1 MPRCVFLLARSIP
14 RLGCVCRARCE
25 GARSCTT
32 TIRNAHNT
40 DERDII
46 YAWHPWV
53 GRRLEILRIFERGGV
68 SAVRCRLAGHAQCLP
83 LEVPSWMFERS
94 ACASISSVAEPI
106 SDTASLCA
114 LSQLL
119 AYVEPASTGGCDLGS
134 LIPDSDADLMSCDQ
148 KQGDDHAPL
157 LHEDGPTGVVRAAGR
172 QRSALCTAMAE
183 PAGPSEGPHNR
194 SVGTATSGTRE
205 PEPRCG
211 QYKQNS
217 SSKRGEG

>member
-1 MPRCVFLLARSIP
+1 MRCPECAYQGP
-14 RLGCVCRARCE
+14 CE
-25 GARSCTT
+25 GALSCTT

-40 DERDII
+40 GERDII

-53 GRRLEILRIFERGGV
+53 GRRVEILRVFGRGGV
-68 SAVRCRLAGHAQCLP
+68 STVRCRLAGRAQCLP

-119 AYVEPASTGGCDLGS
+119 AHVEPASNGGCDLGS

-148 KQGDDHAPL
+148 KQGDDHALRANKRETIDWLNVPSRMITL
-157 LHEDGPTGVVRAAGR
+157 TLGVRPFSWQGR
-172 QRSALCTAMAE
+172 F
-183 PAGPSEGPHNR
+183 
-194 SVGTATSGTRE
+194 
-205 PEPRCG
+205 
-211 QYKQNS
+211 
-217 SSKRGEG
+217 

>member
-1 MPRCVFLLARSIP
+1 MLSV
-14 RLGCVCRARCE
+14 VCA
-25 GARSCTT
+25 SCTT

-46 YAWHPWV
+46 YVWHPWV
-53 GRRLEILRIFERGGV
+53 GRRVEILRVFERGGV
-68 SAVRCRLAGHAQCLP
+68 LTVRCRLPGSAQCLP

-94 ACASISSVAEPI
+94 ACASISSVPEPI

-119 AYVEPASTGGCDLGS
+119 AQVEPASAGGCDLGS

-148 KQGDDHAPL
+148 NQGDDHAPL
-157 LHEDGPTGVVRAAGR
+157 LHKDGPTGVVRVAGR
-172 QRSALCTAMAE
+172 QRTAPCTAMAE
-183 PAGPSEGPHNR
+183 PAGPSEEPHNIPV
-194 SVGTATSGTRE
+194 STAASGTRG
-205 PEPRCG
+205 PTPGSGRH
-211 QYKQNS
+211 KQNS